1 MLRLITS
8 QTDALQWVI
17 EEAYKRNDPAEL
29 DAGKICRRLVRLN
42 MVAIHTT
49 SITITNTLLDLYSSP
64 RTEEFVE
71 GLREEVSRVLAANG
85 GKWTKAIVNDLV
97 RIDSTIKESIRC
109 SSLGIV
115 GLTRMVTSP
124 DGIDLGDG
132 IHVPSGVRVAAPIA
146 GIHRDPRNYANPD
159 EYDAFRFSPSREV
172 LGENGQIL
180 DKRAQGIVTT
190 SDAFLTFGHGKHAC
204 PGRFFGKHAIR
215 LTHCLML
222 TADCSFA
229 RDEVNARSHCH
240 ELRRQDRR
248 MQAQELGCEGRLR
261 AKPQGKNHDQ
271 TKTVA
276 E

>member
-1 MLRLITS
+1 M
-8 QTDALQWVI
+8 QWVI
-17 EEAYKRNDPAEL
+17 EEAFKRNDPAEL
-29 DAGKICRRLVRLN
+29 DAGKLCRRLVRLN
-42 MVAIHTT
+42 IVAIHTT

-64 RTEEFVE
+64 RSEEFVE

-85 GKWTKAIVNDLV
+85 GEWTKAIVNDLV

-132 IHVPSGVRVAAPIA
+132 IHVPNGVRVAAPIA
-146 GIHRDPRNYANPD
+146 GIHRDPRNYNNPD
-159 EYDAFRFSPSREV
+159 EYDAFRFSRSREV

-204 PGRFFGKHAIR
+204 PGRFFGK
-215 LTHCLML
+215 
-222 TADCSFA
+222 F
-229 RDEVNARSHCH
+229 RS
-240 ELRRQDRR
+240 
-248 MQAQELGCEGRLR
+248 
-261 AKPQGKNHDQ
+261 
-271 TKTVA
+271 TVTN
-276 E
+276 